1 MHFPTFAFS
10 TWMRFPESKPVFHDR
25 EILLHYIKQVSFPA
39 DTVDFPATQS
49 LVRPEENIA

>member
-1 MHFPTFAFS
+1 MHFPTFASS

-39 DTVDFPATQS
+39 DTVDFPATRP